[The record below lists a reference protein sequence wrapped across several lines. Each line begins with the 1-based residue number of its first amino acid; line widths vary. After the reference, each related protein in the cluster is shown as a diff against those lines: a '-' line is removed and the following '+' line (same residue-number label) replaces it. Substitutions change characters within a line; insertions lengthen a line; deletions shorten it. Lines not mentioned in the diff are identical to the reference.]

1 MLQRSPAGIGGPY
14 LSEFQAGTNA
24 PTGVVLVLHGGRK
37 VSQEPTHPLQG
48 PVLRMRPFA
57 RSVSR
62 AGRAHG
68 VAAWSLRYRLR
79 GWNGAA
85 EDPVADTRWALD
97 EVRRRFGDVRVVLI
111 GHSMGG
117 RAALRAA
124 SDPLV
129 AGVVALAPWLP
140 DQEKVEHL
148 AGRQVLIAHGDQE
161 RMTDPADSYAYAL
174 RARKVTPEICRFV
187 VQADGHAMLRRAT
200 DWHRLA
206 TAFALGVLN
215 VHPHRPAVANALRAT
230 PPEGLNVPLQRG

>member
-1 MLQRSPAGIGGPY
+1 M
-14 LSEFQAGTNA
+14 
-24 PTGVVLVLHGGRK
+24 LHGGRK
-37 VSQEPTHPLQG
+37 TSRQPTSALQG
-48 PVLRMRPFA
+48 PVLRMWPFA

-79 GWNGAA
+79 GWNAAA
-85 EDPVADTRWALD
+85 EDPVVDTRWALD
-97 EVRRRFGDVRVVLI
+97 EVRRRVGDARVVLV

-124 SDPLV
+124 ADPLV

-140 DQEKVEHL
+140 DEEEVGHL

-161 RMTDPADSYAYAL
+161 RMTDPAGSYAYAL
-174 RARKVTPEICRFV
+174 RARQVTPAVCRFV
-187 VQADGHAMLRRAT
+187 VAGDGHAMLRRAT
-200 DWHRLA
+200 DWHWLA

-215 VHPHRPAVANALRAT
+215 VHPHPPVVANALRAT